1 MRTSRSSTPEND
13 FIDVEGNERPS
24 TSTAASFQRG
34 IGGHISLTTGQTA
47 TPQTPD
53 MAPPND
59 IKRGRG
65 RPRKQRDTVEEG
77 KFVCLLVFSLYY

>member
-1 MRTSRSSTPEND
+1 
-13 FIDVEGNERPS
+13 
-24 TSTAASFQRG
+24 
-34 IGGHISLTTGQTA
+34 
-47 TPQTPD
+47 

-77 KFVCLLVFSLYY
+77 KFVCLLVFSLYYQCNIEFEFNA